1 VSDVDPADI
10 RRRLFSAGERLGWQF
25 RDRHRFWRHWTAPRP
40 QRGRGPLL
48 NVVVAVLAIGL
59 LLYAAVLGASTFSE
73 VVINRS
79 TGRQDWAVVPF
90 WLLFALLVA
99 AEIILLRG
107 VPHARHTLVLAQWE
121 RDRDAHNTAERQRVD
136 AIDEWG
142 AVRTLPGTR
151 RIDVYG
157 GEHEGWTA
165 FLTTFGTA
173 ALAEQTPLVVL
184 DLTRTGVSA
193 ELCQVAHQSGAASHV
208 ELLPDQI
215 ADSSLLDGLSADDVK
230 DVLVEAI
237 SNDRVLDDRILTAVY
252 EALQPNPTLQ
262 RVHDALR
269 TLLGAPSDLPGE
281 ETARVESLFTEEQR
295 SRLHDRIQRLEAHV
309 VHLTGLPSGRPAES
323 TASLTC
329 LSVTRRGSQ
338 LTTELLT
345 DLLGQ
350 WLIRSLKNVRPGQSP
365 RTVVVAGADHLKA
378 RHLEQVAALCDSL
391 GFRLVLLFQHLRDSG
406 STLLGGGRA
415 TVFMRLGNYEEA
427 ERAANFIGRG
437 YRFELA
443 RITTEHGRSDTTS
456 SSTSRTG
463 EILSPWARRWGT
475 SRSRAHETSWSYA
488 ETRQRVHELF
498 VEPTHLQALPPTAF
512 VLVQHVADRQV
523 LAVAADCN
531 PDLLS
536 LPRVSTQPLPE
547 PDQVTAPPL
556 QDRTYDPTRA
566 LEP

>member
-1 VSDVDPADI
+1 
-10 RRRLFSAGERLGWQF
+10 
-25 RDRHRFWRHWTAPRP
+25 
-40 QRGRGPLL
+40 
-48 NVVVAVLAIGL
+48 
-59 LLYAAVLGASTFSE
+59 
-73 VVINRS
+73 
-79 TGRQDWAVVPF
+79 
-90 WLLFALLVA
+90 
-99 AEIILLRG
+99 
-107 VPHARHTLVLAQWE
+107 VPHARHALTLAQWE
-121 RDRDAHNTAERQRVD
+121 RDRDTHNTAERARVD

-142 AVRTLPGTR
+142 AVRTLPGTK

-157 GEHEGWTA
+157 GDHEGWTA
-165 FLTTFGTA
+165 FLTTFGTS

-184 DLTRTGVSA
+184 DLTQTGVSA
-193 ELCQVAHQSGAASHV
+193 ELCQVAHQSGVASHV
-208 ELLPDQI
+208 ELLPDQMG
-215 ADSSLLDGLSADDVK
+215 DSSLLDGLSTHDVK

-269 TLLGAPSDLPGE
+269 VLLGAPSDLPE
-281 ETARVESLFTEEQR
+281 EDAARVEALFTEEQR
-295 SRLHDRIQRLEAHV
+295 SRLHDRIQRLEAHI
-309 VHLTGLPSGRPAES
+309 VHLTELPSGRPAES

-443 RITTEHGRSDTTS
+443 RVTTEHGRSDTTS
-456 SSTSRTG
+456 RSTSRTG

>member
-1 VSDVDPADI
+1 
-10 RRRLFSAGERLGWQF
+10 
-25 RDRHRFWRHWTAPRP
+25 
-40 QRGRGPLL
+40 
-48 NVVVAVLAIGL
+48 
-59 LLYAAVLGASTFSE
+59 
-73 VVINRS
+73 
-79 TGRQDWAVVPF
+79 
-90 WLLFALLVA
+90 
-99 AEIILLRG
+99 
-107 VPHARHTLVLAQWE
+107 
-121 RDRDAHNTAERQRVD
+121 
-136 AIDEWG
+136 
-142 AVRTLPGTR
+142 
-151 RIDVYG
+151 
-157 GEHEGWTA
+157 
-165 FLTTFGTA
+165 
-173 ALAEQTPLVVL
+173 
-184 DLTRTGVSA
+184 
-193 ELCQVAHQSGAASHV
+193 
-208 ELLPDQI
+208 
-215 ADSSLLDGLSADDVK
+215 
-230 DVLVEAI
+230 
-237 SNDRVLDDRILTAVY
+237 VLDDRILTAVY

-269 TLLGAPSDLPGE
+269 VLLGAPSDLPE
-281 ETARVESLFTEEQR
+281 EDTARVEALFTEEQR
-295 SRLHDRIQRLEAHV
+295 SRLHDRIQRLEAHI

-443 RITTEHGRSDTTS
+443 RVTTEHGRSDTTS
-456 SSTSRTG
+456 RSTSRTG